1 MEKSQV
7 LPSTIRTSTW
17 IVGKCIHFFLGIVNY
32 FKHVQIF
39 FTGNQ
44 DAG

>member
-17 IVGKCIHFFLGIVNY
+17 IVGNIHFFLGIVNY